1 MIVPY
6 SDRMVSSLHFSP
18 NCISCSPMFQSVRGT
33 FDVLPQAHESGG
45 SRVAGA
51 AAWRHVEA
59 TVRGVM
65 ARYAFEE
72 IRTPVLEPVEL
83 VARGVGGTTDIVT
96 KEMFTVE
103 RSRETYVLRPEI
115 TAPVMRAVLQHN
127 LLALR
132 SPQRLYYV
140 GACFRAERPQKGRFR
155 QFHQFGTELIGTADA
170 RADAETIACLR
181 AVYDAFGI
189 AGTRLR
195 LNTLGDAADRPR
207 YRDALRE
214 HLAPHAATLS
224 QTSRERLDANPLRIL
239 DTKDPAERALL
250 AGAPLL
256 PDFVGAAAADH
267 HAEVKALLDS
277 VGVPYVESPF
287 LVRGLDYYTRTVF
300 ELESDALGAQ
310 SALGAGGR
318 YDGLAELVGSKQAV
332 PAVGFA
338 AGIERLF
345 LALAAQNVALPAAP
359 PPDAFVVALGDAA
372 VRASLGL
379 AETLRRAGLAVE
391 IGLGGRSVKAQM
403 KAADRSGARF
413 ALVVGDD
420 EIAAGTVGVR
430 DLAASEQTTVALPDL
445 AAHLAARRDV
455 RSGA

>member
-1 MIVPY
+1 
-6 SDRMVSSLHFSP
+6 
-18 NCISCSPMFQSVRGT
+18 MFQSVRGT
-33 FDVLPQAHESGG
+33 FDVLPDAYEAGG
-45 SRVAGA
+45 SRVAGS

-59 TVRGVM
+59 TVRDVM

-72 IRTPVLEPVEL
+72 VRTPVLEPVEL

-96 KEMFTVE
+96 KEMFTVA

-115 TAPVMRAVLQHN
+115 TAPVMRAVLQHG
-127 LLALR
+127 LLAAK

-155 QFHQFGTELIGTADA
+155 QFHQFGTELIGTSDA

-181 AVYDAFGI
+181 AVTNALGI
-189 AGTRLR
+189 TDTRLR

-214 HLAPHAATLS
+214 HLAPHADALS
-224 QTSRERLDANPLRIL
+224 ETSRQRLGANPLRIL

-250 AGAPLL
+250 TGAPRL
-256 PDFVGAAAADH
+256 PDFVGEAAADH
-267 HAEVKALLDS
+267 YAEVKALLDS
-277 VGVPYVESPF
+277 VGVPYVEDPF

-318 YDGLAELVGSKQAV
+318 YDGLAELVGSKQPV

-345 LALAAQNVALPAAP
+345 LALAAQNVALPDAP
-359 PPDAFVVALGDAA
+359 RPDAFVVALGDAA
-372 VRASLGL
+372 THASLGL

-391 IGLGGRSVKAQM
+391 IGLGGRSMKAQM

-420 EIAAGTVGVR
+420 ELAAGTVGVR
-430 DLAASEQTTVALPDL
+430 DLGASEQAAVATADL
-445 AAHLAARRDV
+445 AAHLAARRAA
-455 RSGA
+455 R

>member
-1 MIVPY
+1 
-6 SDRMVSSLHFSP
+6 
-18 NCISCSPMFQSVRGT
+18 MFQSIRGT
-33 FDVLPQAHESGG
+33 FDVLPEAHTAGG
-45 SRVAGA
+45 SVVAGS

-59 TVRGVM
+59 TIRGVM
-65 ARYAFEE
+65 ARYAFSE

-103 RSRETYVLRPEI
+103 RSKETYVLRPEV
-115 TAPVMRAVLQHN
+115 TAPVMRSVLEHS
-127 LLALR
+127 LLGQA

-140 GACFRAERPQKGRFR
+140 GPCFRAERPQKGRFR
-155 QFHQFGTELIGTADA
+155 QFHQFGTETVGTDDA
-170 RADAETIACLR
+170 RADAETVACLR

-189 AGTRLR
+189 TGTRLR

-214 HLAPHAATLS
+214 HLAPHADALS
-224 QTSRERLDANPLRIL
+224 ETSRGRLDANPLRIL

-250 AGAPLL
+250 DGAPRL
-256 PDFVGAAAADH
+256 PDFVGPAAADH
-267 HAEVKALLDS
+267 YAEVRALLDAL
-277 VGVPYVESPF
+277 GVPYVEDWG

-300 ELESDALGAQ
+300 ELEHDALGAQ

-318 YDGLAELVGSKQAV
+318 YDGLAQLVGSKQPV

-345 LALAAQNVALPAAP
+345 LALDAQGAALPEAP
-359 PPDAFVVALGDAA
+359 RPDAFVVSLGEAA
-372 VRASLGL
+372 ARASLGL
-379 AETLRRAGLAVE
+379 AEALRQAGLSTEVA
-391 IGLGGRSVKAQM
+391 LGGRSVKAQM

-420 EIAAGTVGVR
+420 EMAAGTVSVR
-430 DLAASEQTTVALPDL
+430 DLAASEQTEVPRDGIAEALR
-445 AAHLAARRDV
+445 ARL
-455 RSGA
+455 GA

>member
-1 MIVPY
+1 
-6 SDRMVSSLHFSP
+6 
-18 NCISCSPMFQSVRGT
+18 MFQSIRGT
-33 FDVLPQAHESGG
+33 FDVLPEAHTVGG
-45 SRVAGA
+45 SRVAGSP
-51 AAWRHVEA
+51 AWRHVEA

-65 ARYAFEE
+65 ERYAFEE
-72 IRTPVLEPVEL
+72 IRTPVLEPVDL
-83 VARGVGGTTDIVT
+83 VARGVGGTTDIVS

-103 RSRETYVLRPEI
+103 RSRETYVLRPEV

-127 LLALR
+127 LLAAK

-155 QFHQFGTELIGTADA
+155 QFHQFGTELVGSDDA
-170 RADAETIACLR
+170 RADAETVACLR

-189 AGTRLR
+189 TGTRLR
-195 LNTLGDAADRPR
+195 LNTIGDADDRPR

-214 HLAPHAATLS
+214 HLAPHADALS
-224 QTSRERLDANPLRIL
+224 ETSRERLATNPLRIL

-250 AGAPLL
+250 AGAPRL

-267 HAEVKALLDS
+267 YAELRAILDAL
-277 VGVPYVESPF
+277 GVPYVEDPF

-310 SALGAGGR
+310 SALAAGGR
-318 YDGLAELVGSKQAV
+318 YDGLAQTVGSKTAV

-345 LALAAQNVALPAAP
+345 LALDAQNVPLPDAP
-359 PPDAFVVALGDAA
+359 RPDAFVVALGEAA
-372 VRASLGL
+372 VRASVGL
-379 AETLRRAGLAVE
+379 AETLRGAGLRVDIA
-391 IGLGGRSVKAQM
+391 LGGRSVKAQM

-420 EIAAGTVGVR
+420 EIAAGTVSVR
-430 DLAASEQTTVALPDL
+430 DLGASEQATVATGDL
-445 AAHLAARRDV
+445 AAHVLARRADAP
-455 RSGA
+455 R